1 MAGSHEWHTTTQ
13 RAPAGAKKNCVLA
26 PFFEIDHAADATLK
40 WFAEAG
46 VGVEHR
52 VTPDLNFQPNLQLVP
67 PTHPPAYYTL

>member
-1 MAGSHEWHTTTQ
+1 M
-13 RAPAGAKKNCVLA
+13 LA
-26 PFFEIDHAADATLK
+26 QFFENDHAADATLK

-67 PTHPPAYYTL
+67 PTSMLYFIEFTVMLFWWCAEHIDGVLK